1 MKDATGP
8 HNGEGPTTA
17 RHLDM
22 AEFTVELPEHMV
34 LAMASAA
41 SVMPIDNK
49 TRQCPKVPEVVG
61 ADGDGRR

>member
-1 MKDATGP
+1 
-8 HNGEGPTTA
+8 
-17 RHLDM
+17 M
-22 AEFTVELPEHMV
+22 AEFTVEHPEHMV